1 MNRAVIPYSLP
12 KESCAVGL
20 EQASRP
26 APTTVDTMT
35 EVHWPEVRAIYQSG
49 IDTGHATFATAPP
62 ATWAAWQQ
70 DHLNDLSLVALR
82 DTTVVGWASLAAV
95 SGRCVYA
102 GVAEVSVY
110 IAPDA
115 RGRGVGRQLLGALI
129 ERSETNNLWT
139 LQAGIFPE
147 NHASVA
153 LHRAVGFEPVGLRCR
168 LGKMEYGP
176 LAGRWRDV
184 LLLERR
190 SARVGA
196 D

>member
-1 MNRAVIPYSLP
+1 
-12 KESCAVGL
+12 VGL

-35 EVHWPEVRAIYQSG
+35 GVHWPEVRAIYQAG

-70 DHLNDLSLVALR
+70 DHLNDLSLVALQG
-82 DTTVVGWASLAAV
+82 TTVVGWASLAAV

-102 GVAEVSVY
+102 GVSEVSVY

-115 RGRGVGRQLLGALI
+115 RGRGVGRQLLAALI

-147 NHASVA
+147 NQASVA
-153 LHRAVGFEPVGLRCR
+153 LHRAAGFEPVGLRRR

-190 SARVGA
+190 SNCVGT

>member
-1 MNRAVIPYSLP
+1 MCPLEISRQGVRA
-12 KESCAVGL
+12 AVRSEPTL
-20 EQASRP
+20 QPS
-26 APTTVDTMT
+26 PTTVDTMT
-35 EVHWPEVRAIYQSG
+35 EDHWSDVRAIYQAG

-70 DHLNDLSLVALR
+70 DHLKDLSLVVVRGTA
-82 DTTVVGWASLAAV
+82 VVGWASLAGV

-115 RGRGVGRQLLGALI
+115 RGRGVGRQLLAALI
-129 ERSETNNLWT
+129 ERSEANHLWT

-147 NHASVA
+147 NQASVA
-153 LHRAVGFEPVGLRCR
+153 LHRAAGFEPVGLRRR

-190 SARVGA
+190 SNCVGT